1 MPEHKAE
8 YESVDISPN
17 ESADDERLDGHADS
31 RAESPA
37 DDEAYSDVNSDAHD
51 DVYDYV
57 VVGGGTAG
65 SVIASRL
72 TEDPDVT
79 VAVIEGGPSDVG
91 RDDVLTLRRWMGL
104 LGGELDYDYP
114 TTEQPRGNSHIRHSR
129 ARVLG
134 GCSSHN
140 TLIAFKPLPS
150 DWDEWA
156 AAGAEGWDAAT
167 MDPYFSRLR
176 NNVVPV
182 DEADRNAIARDFVDA
197 AQAALDVPRVEGF
210 NRKPFHEGVGFF
222 DLAYHPENN
231 KRSSAS
237 VAYLH
242 PVMDERP
249 NLSLWLET
257 WAYRLELDAP
267 AAGDGVRASGVWV
280 RTKDGEER
288 LVRARREVVV
298 CAGAVDTPRLLL
310 HSGVGPRADL
320 EALGIPVVHDLPGVG
335 ENLLDHPESVI
346 VWETHG
352 PIPENSAM
360 DSDAGLFVRRDAQ
373 SEGPDLMFH
382 FYQIPFTDNPE
393 RLGYERPP
401 HGVSMTPN
409 IPKPRSRGRIYLTS
423 ADPSEKPALDFRY
436 FTDEDD
442 YDGRTLVD
450 GIKIARQIA
459 AAEPLAGWLKR
470 EVCPGPEVAT
480 DEEISEYARKVAH
493 TVYHPAGTC
502 RMGAS
507 GDELAV
513 VAPDLKVR
521 GLEGIRIA
529 DASVFPT
536 MPAVNPMIG
545 VLMVGEKCADLLVS
559 AERGVA
565 R

>member
-1 MPEHKAE
+1 M
-8 YESVDISPN
+8 
-17 ESADDERLDGHADS
+17 DEPK
-31 RAESPA
+31 PA
-37 DDEAYSDVNSDAHD
+37 Y
-51 DVYDYV
+51 VYDYV

-72 TEDPDVT
+72 TEDPDIT
-79 VAVIEGGPSDVG
+79 VAVIEGGPSDVD
-91 RDDVLTLRRWMGL
+91 RQDVLTLRRWMGL

-156 AAGAEGWDAAT
+156 AAGAEGWDAAA
-167 MDPYFSRLR
+167 MDPYFGRLR
-176 NNVVPV
+176 NNIVPV
-182 DEADRNAIARDFVDA
+182 DEPDRNPIARDFVDA
-197 AQAALDVPRVEGF
+197 ARDALGVPRVEGF
-210 NRKPFHEGVGFF
+210 NKEPFHEGAGFF

-242 PVMDERP
+242 PFLDRP
-249 NLSLWLET
+249 NLQLLLET
-257 WAYRLELDAP
+257 WAFRLELARTR
-267 AAGDGVRASGVWV
+267 ATGVRV
-280 RTKDGEER
+280 RTADGEER
-288 LVRARREVVV
+288 LIEARREVLV

-310 HSGVGPRADL
+310 HSGIGPRADL
-320 EALGIPVVHDLPGVG
+320 EKLGIPVVHDLPGVG

-346 VWETHG
+346 VWETDG

-360 DSDAGLFVRRDAQ
+360 DSDAGLFVRRDPA

-393 RLGYERPP
+393 RLGYERPA

-409 IPKPRSRGRIYLTS
+409 IPKPRSRGRLYLTS
-423 ADPSEKPALDFRY
+423 ADPEVKPALDFRY

-450 GIKIARQIA
+450 GIRIARRVA
-459 AAEPLAGWLKR
+459 AAEPLAAWLKR
-470 EVCPGPEVAT
+470 EVCPGPEVT
-480 DEEISEYARKVAH
+480 SDEELSEYARKCAH

-502 RMGAS
+502 RMGAAT
-507 GDELAV
+507 DEQAV
-513 VAPDLKVR
+513 VTPDLRIR
-521 GLEGIRIA
+521 GLEAIRIA

-545 VLMVGEKCADLLVS
+545 VLMVGEKCAQLLTD
-559 AERGVA
+559 A
-565 R
+565 RDKIRDEIRDDQKGPKR